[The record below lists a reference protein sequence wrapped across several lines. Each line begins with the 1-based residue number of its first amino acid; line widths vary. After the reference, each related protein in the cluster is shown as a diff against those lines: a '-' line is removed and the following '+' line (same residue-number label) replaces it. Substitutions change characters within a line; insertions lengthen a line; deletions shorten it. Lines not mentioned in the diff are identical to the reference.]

1 MLNAKDTLLMSQFPT
16 LMVPRFEPL
25 SPCETHKTR
34 LLMAN
39 DGLYIE
45 TVQPWG
51 RIVSN
56 LWQSH
61 PRTLPYGKVQE
72 YDSFAA
78 IFARP
83 DVRQILSGVVRE
95 EAARYAD
102 SDLEWASWVIW
113 SREGGFRYQEL
124 SLQETTVS
132 RVRLDRYQLADGE
145 HLVVDIHSHGRLPP
159 FFSPIDDKDDA
170 GGVKISVVLG
180 SYDAECRRFAYRVRY
195 CVEGFFLD
203 GPATTA
209 GGDDE

>member
-1 MLNAKDTLLMSQFPT
+1 MLNAKDKLLTSQFPT

-25 SPCETHKTR
+25 PPCEIHKSR
-34 LLMAN
+34 LLMGN

-51 RIVSN
+51 RIVAN
-56 LWQSH
+56 LWQSY
-61 PRTLPYGKVQE
+61 PRTLPYGKAQE

-83 DVRQILSGVVRE
+83 DVRQILSGVVYE

-102 SDLEWASWVIW
+102 SDLEWAGWVIW

-124 SLQETTVS
+124 SLQETTIS
-132 RVRLDRYQLADGE
+132 RVKLDRYQLAEGE
-145 HLVVDIHSHGRLPP
+145 YLVVDIHSHGRLAP
-159 FFSPIDDKDDA
+159 FFSSTDDKDDA

-180 SYDAECRRFAYRVRY
+180 TYDAEFRTFAYGVRY

-203 GPATTA
+203 GPATFA